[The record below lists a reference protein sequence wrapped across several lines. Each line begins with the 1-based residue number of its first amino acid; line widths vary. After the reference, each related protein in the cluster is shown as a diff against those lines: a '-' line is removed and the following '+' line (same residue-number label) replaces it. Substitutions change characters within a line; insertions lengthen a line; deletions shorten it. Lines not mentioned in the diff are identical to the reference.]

1 MALWRAPLP
10 LVLASQSAVRR
21 SILEAAGIP
30 LEVRTADI
38 DERAV
43 ESDAGFD
50 EPGRVAALLA
60 REKAKKVAAQVPD
73 RLVVGA
79 DQTLSLAGRRFS
91 KPADRIGARE
101 QLRTLSARTHELHSA
116 VAVMCADR
124 LVFEHVD
131 VARLTM
137 RALSDVF
144 LESYL
149 DAAGSAVR
157 SSVGGYQLE
166 KIGVQLFERVEG
178 DHFTVL
184 GLPLLPLLAFL
195 RREGSLAA

>member
-1 MALWRAPLP
+1 M
-10 LVLASQSAVRR
+10 LASQSAVRR
-21 SILEAAGIP
+21 TILEAAGIP
-30 LEVRTADI
+30 LEVRVAYI
-38 DERAV
+38 DERAI
-43 ESDAGFD
+43 ESEADLD

-60 REKAKKVAAQVPD
+60 REKAKVVAAQAPD

-91 KPADRIGARE
+91 KPADRMGARE
-101 QLRTLSARTHELHSA
+101 QLRALSARTHELHSA
-116 VAVMCADR
+116 VAVAHAGR
-124 LVFEHVD
+124 IIFEHVD

-184 GLPLLPLLAFL
+184 GLPVLPLLAFL